1 MNPDLKNQALSV
13 PAKSK
18 DEGFF
23 LQYVTITYRSV
34 LLACLFVILVI
45 GAVGYFIFP
54 QQTKALL
61 SQMAAQLGSS
71 TSRVLTKE
79 VGQQQ
84 AHFTNIDGTVRVKRN
99 SSSVWQ
105 NASYDL
111 PLNKGDVIQT
121 GPEGIAKVVFTD
133 GSNYT
138 IKQDSLIVVE
148 DNSTNE
154 AQQTQVAVQVTTGTI
169 DLNTATYSQGSS
181 SRVIVAGATASLAPE
196 SSAQVHNDNLGN
208 EHSIL
213 LKQGSGQVARNGEVV
228 RLGSYEKISFK
239 AEDAKMTRLR
249 EVGPPT
255 LITPANM
262 LPVFA
267 GKDSGDLDF
276 TWTPMPNTRAYHIRV
291 SKNPYFTQLV
301 EDKTIG
307 PPQYKLLGLPEGAY
321 YWAVQSIDSQG
332 RQSIES
338 EHNKFTIIAKAA
350 NAGLALELDP
360 LVQHGHVIEVKGKT
374 DPRARVMVNGEEVPV
389 IGGDGTF
396 RYYTPPL
403 PQGESVITITAQNTR
418 GAVSTKTMQVVVQ

>member
-1 MNPDLKNQALSV
+1 MSPKT
-13 PAKSK
+13 K

-23 LQYVTITYRSV
+23 LQYVTVTYRSV
-34 LLACLFVILVI
+34 LVVCLFIVLAL
-45 GAVGYFIFP
+45 GAVAYFLFP

-61 SQMAAQLGSS
+61 SQIANQLGSS
-71 TSRVLTKE
+71 TGRVLAKE

-84 AHFTNIDGTVRVKRN
+84 AHFTNLDGTVRVKHNN
-99 SSSVWQ
+99 SNTWQ

-121 GPEGIAKVVFTD
+121 GPEGIAKVVFAD

-154 AQQTQVAVQVTTGTI
+154 AQQTQVAVQVTTGTV
-169 DLNTATYSQGSS
+169 DLATATYSQGSS
-181 SRVIVAGATASLAPE
+181 SRVIVAGATASLGPE
-196 SSAQVHNDNLGN
+196 SSAQVHNDNASN

-228 RLGSYEKISFK
+228 RLGNYEKVSFK
-239 AEDAKMTRLR
+239 AEDVKMTRIR

-262 LPVFA
+262 SPIFA
-267 GKDSGDLDF
+267 AKGTGDLDF
-276 TWTPMPNTRAYHIRV
+276 TWTPMPNTRAYRIRI

-301 EDKTIG
+301 EDRTVVQ
-307 PPQYKLLGLPEGAY
+307 PQVKVPALSEGAY
-321 YWAVQSIDSQG
+321 YWTVQSLDPQG
-332 RQSIES
+332 NESIES
-338 EHNKFTIIAKAA
+338 EHNKFTIIAQSA
-350 NAGLALELDP
+350 NSGLALQLDP
-360 LVQHGHVIEVKGKT
+360 LVQHGHVIEVRGKT
-374 DPRARVMVNGEEVPV
+374 DPAARVMVNGEEVPV
-389 IGGDGTF
+389 VGGDGTF

-403 PQGESVITITAQNTR
+403 PEGENAITVTAQNAK
-418 GAVSTKTMQVVVQ
+418 GSVSTETKKIVVQ